1 MSVNVRRFACTP
13 EEVFTALADPWVFPT
28 WVVGASRLRGAD
40 GHFPEPGSRLHH
52 SIGVWPFVLNDETTV
67 EVWDRPNRFVLE
79 AKTRPV
85 GTERVVIEVQPRGT
99 GCLVRMEEHAVTG
112 IAARIPTPI
121 VDPILWIRNRE
132 ALRRL
137 EWVARGIS
145 RQKAR
150 SGS

>member
-13 EEVFTALADPWVFPT
+13 EEVFTVL
-28 WVVGASRLRGAD
+28 GASRMRGAD
-40 GHFPEPGSRLHH
+40 GHFPDPGSRLHH
-52 SIGVWPFVLNDETTV
+52 SIGVWPLVLNDETSV
-67 EVWDRPNRFVLE
+67 EVWDPPRRFQIE

-99 GCLVRMEEHAVTG
+99 GCVVRMEEEAISG
-112 IAARIPTPI
+112 IAARIPRAI
-121 VDPILWIRNRE
+121 ADPILWVRNRE

-145 RQKAR
+145 RQKSRR
-150 SGS
+150 SES

>member
-1 MSVNVRRFACTP
+1 MSVNVRRFTCTP

-28 WVVGASRLRGAD
+28 WVVGASRMRGAD
-40 GHFPEPGSRLHH
+40 GRFPEPGSRLHH
-52 SIGVWPFVLNDETTV
+52 SIGIWPFVLNDETTV
-67 EVWDRPNRFVLE
+67 EEWDPPKRFALH
-79 AKTRPV
+79 AKTRSVPT
-85 GTERVVIEVQPRGT
+85 GRVLIEVMPRGK
-99 GCLVRMEEHAVTG
+99 GCLVRMEEYAITG
-112 IAARIPTPI
+112 IAARIPAVI
-121 VDPILWIRNRE
+121 ADPILWVRNRE

>member
-1 MSVNVRRFACTP
+1 MSVNTRRFACTP
-13 EEVFTALADPWVFPT
+13 EEVFRALADPWVFPT

-52 SIGVWPFVLNDETTV
+52 SIGVWPFVLNDETAV
-67 EVWDRPNRFVLE
+67 EEWDPPRRFVIE

-85 GTERVVIEVQPRGT
+85 GTERVVMEVRLHGS
-99 GCLVRMEEHAVTG
+99 GCVVRMEERAITG
-112 IAARIPTPI
+112 IASRIPAVI
-121 VDPILWIRNRE
+121 ADPILWIRNRE

-145 RQKAR
+145 RQKSR
-150 SGS
+150 N

>member
-1 MSVNVRRFACTP
+1 MSVNVRRFSCTP

-28 WVVGASRLRGAD
+28 WVVGASRMRGAD
-40 GHFPEPGSRLHH
+40 GRFPEPGSRLHH
-52 SIGVWPFVLNDETTV
+52 SIGIWPFVLNDETTV
-67 EVWDRPNRFVLE
+67 EEWDPPRRFVLH

-85 GTERVVIEVQPRGT
+85 GTERVLIEVVPRGK
-99 GCLVRMEEHAVTG
+99 GCLVRMEEDAITG
-112 IAARIPTPI
+112 IAARIPTLI
-121 VDPILWIRNRE
+121 TDPVLWVRNRE